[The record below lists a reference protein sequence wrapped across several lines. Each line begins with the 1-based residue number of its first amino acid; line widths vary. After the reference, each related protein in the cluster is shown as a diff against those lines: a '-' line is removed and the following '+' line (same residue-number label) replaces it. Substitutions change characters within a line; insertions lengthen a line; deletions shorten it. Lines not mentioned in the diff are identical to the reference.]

1 MQRPVMNPKLT
12 ADFFLHEARTFNL
25 LPELKKIKCPTLI
38 TAGELDPIL
47 PVADSKDIAAAMTP
61 GVARLEV
68 FANAGHGVHRD
79 QPERFFKIFN
89 EFIQA

>member
-1 MQRPVMNPKLT
+1 
-12 ADFFLHEARTFNL
+12 
-25 LPELKKIKCPTLI
+25 
-38 TAGELDPIL
+38 
-47 PVADSKDIAAAMTP
+47 MTP

-79 QPERFFKIFN
+79 QPERFFKLFN